1 MERTF
6 ELQLEELAATIQRM
20 GGLVEQAI
28 ERSVEALV
36 GRDDDLARQVI
47 REDLRI
53 DALELEADKLAM
65 QILAR
70 YQLAGRDLRFVTT
83 AMKILPE
90 LERMAD
96 QAVNTA
102 ERAIELGA
110 EPPVKPLIDLPKMA
124 QRARTMVQGSLDAF
138 VRRDA
143 EQAREV
149 IALDDEL
156 DHRTEAI
163 FRELVSYMMEDPA
176 TITRSIRLTFVAK
189 YFERIGD
196 QATNVAEQVIYMVEG
211 TVVRHPRLSQEGS

>member
-1 MERTF
+1 MERKF
-6 ELQLEELAATIQRM
+6 ELELEELAATIQRM

-36 GRDDDLARQVI
+36 RRDDDLARQVI
-47 REDLRI
+47 TEDLRI

-124 QRARTMVQGSLDAF
+124 HRAREMVRGSLDAF

-211 TVVRHPRLSQEGS
+211 TVVRHPRLSKEGS

>member
-110 EPPVKPLIDLPKMA
+110 EPPVKPLVDLPKMA

>member
-6 ELQLEELAATIQRM
+6 EHQLEALADTIQRM

-28 ERSVEALV
+28 DLSVQALV
-36 GRDDDLARQVI
+36 DRDAALARKVI
-47 REDLRI
+47 ESDREI
-53 DALELEADKLAM
+53 DQLELDADKLAM

-70 YQLAGRDLRFVTT
+70 YQVAARDLRFVTT

-90 LERMAD
+90 LERMGD

-102 ERAIELGA
+102 ERCLELLK
-110 EPPVKPLIDLPKMA
+110 EPPLKPLIDLPKMA
-124 QRARTMVQGSLDAF
+124 QRSREMVQGSLDAF
-138 VRRDA
+138 VARDA
-143 EQAREV
+143 DRARAV

-156 DHRTEAI
+156 DHRTESI
-163 FRELVSYMMEDPA
+163 FRELVSYMMEDPR

-211 TVVRHPRLSQEGS
+211 TVVRHPTLERDET